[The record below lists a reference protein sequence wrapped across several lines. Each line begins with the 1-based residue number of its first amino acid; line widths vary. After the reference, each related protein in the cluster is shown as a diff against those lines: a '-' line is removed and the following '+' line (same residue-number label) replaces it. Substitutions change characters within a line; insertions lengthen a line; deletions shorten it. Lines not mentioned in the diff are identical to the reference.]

1 MPIELP
7 DPVVIPATP
16 EKVLSAV
23 WLRSIVIESPSVFE
37 SRATI
42 TELPFSPTT
51 GEIAPGSMAVFW
63 TSPNLL
69 DPTLQAA
76 VPSVQVALDAIVA
89 AVDDLKTYLSQT
101 PE

>member
-1 MPIELP
+1 MPIDLP
-7 DPVVIPATP
+7 SPVVIPATP

-63 TSPNLL
+63 TSPNLF
-69 DPTLQAA
+69 DPALQAA
-76 VPSVQVALDAIVA
+76 VPSVQAALNAIVA
-89 AVDDLKTYLSQT
+89 AVEDLKNHLNLAQ
-101 PE
+101 

>member
-1 MPIELP
+1 MPIDLP
-7 DPVVIPATP
+7 EPVVIPATP

-63 TSPNLL
+63 TSQNLL
-69 DPTLQAA
+69 DPALQAA

-89 AVDDLKTYLSQT
+89 AVEDLKAYLSET
-101 PE
+101 PT

>member
-1 MPIELP
+1 MPIALP
-7 DPVVIPATP
+7 DPVVIPAEP

-51 GEIAPGSMAVFW
+51 GEIAPGSMATFW

-89 AVDDLKTYLSQT
+89 AVEDLKTYLSAN
-101 PE
+101 P

>member
-51 GEIAPGSMAVFW
+51 GEIAPGSMATFW

-69 DPTLQAA
+69 DPDLQAA

-89 AVDDLKTYLSQT
+89 AVEDLKTYLSAN
-101 PE
+101 P

>member
-23 WLRSIVIESPSVFE
+23 WLRSIVIESPTIFE

-51 GEIAPGSMAVFW
+51 GEIAPGSMASSW

-69 DPTLQAA
+69 DPALQAA

-89 AVDDLKTYLSQT
+89 AVEDLKNHLNLA
-101 PE
+101 

>member
-1 MPIELP
+1 MPIDLP
-7 DPVVIPATP
+7 NPVVIPATP

-51 GEIAPGSMAVFW
+51 GEIAPGGMATSW

-69 DPTLQAA
+69 DPALRST

-89 AVDDLKTYLSQT
+89 AVEDLKNYLST
-101 PE
+101 N

>member
-23 WLRSIVIESPSVFE
+23 WLRSIVIESPSVSE

-51 GEIAPGSMAVFW
+51 GEIAPGSMATFW

-89 AVDDLKTYLSQT
+89 AVEDLKTYLSAN
-101 PE
+101 P

>member
-16 EKVLSAV
+16 EKVLSAA

-51 GEIAPGSMAVFW
+51 GEIAPGEYATAW
-63 TSPNLL
+63 ASPNLL
-69 DPTLQAA
+69 DPTVQAA
-76 VPSVQVALDAIVA
+76 VPSVQVALNAIVA
-89 AVDDLKTYLSQT
+89 AVEDLKAYLSAN
-101 PE
+101 P

>member
-1 MPIELP
+1 MPIALP
-7 DPVVIPATP
+7 DPVVIPAEP

-23 WLRSIVIESPSVFE
+23 WLRSIVIESPTISE

-51 GEIAPGSMAVFW
+51 GEIAPGSMATTW

-69 DPTLQAA
+69 DTAIQAA
-76 VPSVQVALDAIVA
+76 VPEVQVALDAIVA
-89 AVDDLKTYLSQT
+89 AVEALKNYINPAQ
-101 PE
+101 

>member
-1 MPIELP
+1 MPIDLP
-7 DPVVIPATP
+7 TPVVIPAST

-51 GEIAPGSMAVFW
+51 GEIAPGSMATFW

-69 DPTLQAA
+69 DPVLQAA

-89 AVDDLKTYLSQT
+89 AVEDLKAYAAQT
-101 PE
+101 

>member
-7 DPVVIPATP
+7 EPVVIAAVP

-23 WLRSIVIESPSVFE
+23 WLRSIVIESPSVVH
-37 SRATI
+37 SSATI

-51 GEIAPGSMAVFW
+51 GEIAPGQYATSW

-69 DPTLQAA
+69 DPAVQAA

-89 AVDDLKTYLSQT
+89 AVEDLKAYLSQT
-101 PE
+101 P

>member
-1 MPIELP
+1 MPIDLP
-7 DPVVIPATP
+7 EPVVIQATP

-51 GEIAPGSMAVFW
+51 GEIAPGSMATCW

-69 DPTLQAA
+69 DPAIQAA
-76 VPSVQVALDAIVA
+76 VPSIQVALNAIVT
-89 AVDDLKTYLSQT
+89 AVEDLKAYLSET
-101 PE
+101 P

>member
-1 MPIELP
+1 MPIDLP
-7 DPVVIPATP
+7 NPVVIPATP

-69 DPTLQAA
+69 DPAIQSA
-76 VPSVQVALDAIVA
+76 VPSVQVALNAIVA
-89 AVDDLKTYLSQT
+89 AVEDLKAYLSQT
-101 PE
+101 P

>member
-1 MPIELP
+1 MPIQLP
-7 DPVVIPATP
+7 NPVVIPSQP

-42 TELPFSPTT
+42 TELPFSSTT
-51 GEIAPGSMAVFW
+51 GEIAPGSMATFW

-69 DPTLQAA
+69 DPALQAA
-76 VPSVQVALDAIVA
+76 VPSVQVALEAIVT
-89 AVDDLKTYLSQT
+89 AVADLKLYLSQT
-101 PE
+101 P

>member
-1 MPIELP
+1 MPIDLP
-7 DPVVIPATP
+7 APVVIPAEP

-51 GEIAPGSMAVFW
+51 GEIAPGSMASFW

-69 DPTLQAA
+69 DPALQAA
-76 VPSVQVALDAIVA
+76 VPSVQVALNAIVA
-89 AVDDLKTYLSQT
+89 AVEGLKNHLNPAQ
-101 PE
+101 

>member
-7 DPVVIPATP
+7 EPVVIAATP

-69 DPTLQAA
+69 DPAIQSA
-76 VPSVQVALDAIVA
+76 VPSVQVALNAIVA
-89 AVDDLKTYLSQT
+89 AVEDLKTYLSQT
-101 PE
+101 P

>member
-1 MPIELP
+1 MPINLP

-23 WLRSIVIESPSVFE
+23 WLRSIVIESPAVFE
-37 SRATI
+37 SHATI

-51 GEIAPGSMAVFW
+51 GEIAPGQYATSW

-69 DPTLQAA
+69 DPALQAA
-76 VPSVQVALDAIVA
+76 VPSVQVALEAIVT
-89 AVDDLKTYLSQT
+89 AVSDLKSYLSQT
-101 PE
+101 P